1 MNREESFACS
11 KETQFGSESG
21 LNRLNSF
28 YNLHEARNHPQKRG
42 ENKMKKLRRLLLASG
57 IGIAFVAIC
66 VISVP
71 VSAGSGYYYV
81 PYGEGD
87 WNWQC
92 KTEVKCYYIT
102 PSYEITYSYPPGRS
116 TAEYHANG
124 GLFVGC
130 TINEW
135 NVETNTDNIMAYVRA
150 TFYPWGASE
159 WTSESQ
165 SWSYPSYTAEPYG
178 GFYHEW

>member
-1 MNREESFACS
+1 MNREANCS
-11 KETQFGSESG
+11 SSNETQVGSELG
-21 LNRLNSF
+21 LNCVNPF
-28 YNLHEARNHPQKRG
+28 YNSHEARNYPQKRG
-42 ENKMKKLRRLLLASG
+42 ENKMKKLRHLLLASG

-92 KTEVKCYYIT
+92 KTVVKCYYIT
-102 PSYEITYSYPPGRS
+102 PSYEITYSYPPGHS
-116 TAEYHANG
+116 IAEYHASG
-124 GLFVGC
+124 GVGVGC

-135 NVETNTDNIMAYVRA
+135 NIETNTYNIMAYVRA
-150 TFYPWGASE
+150 TYSPWVGDQ
-159 WTSESQ
+159 WTSEAQ
-165 SWSYPSYTAEPYG
+165 SWSYPSYTADPYG